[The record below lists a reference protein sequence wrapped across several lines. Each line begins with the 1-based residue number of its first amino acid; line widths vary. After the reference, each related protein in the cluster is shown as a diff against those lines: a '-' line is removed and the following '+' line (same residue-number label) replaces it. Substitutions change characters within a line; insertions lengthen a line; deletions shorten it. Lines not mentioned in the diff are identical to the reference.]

1 MIFHG
6 EYLPS
11 KLTYLVGDCIIHE
24 FPTKSIGFL
33 SNFSYLSGRKT
44 GNMTKAEKSPS
55 CQVFFFDKFRL
66 HGRM

>member
-11 KLTYLVGDCIIHE
+11 KLTYLVGDCII
-24 FPTKSIGFL
+24 PRNSYQVNRFL
-33 SNFSYLSGRKT
+33 SKISYLSGRKT

-55 CQVFFFDKFRL
+55 CQFFFFDKFRL